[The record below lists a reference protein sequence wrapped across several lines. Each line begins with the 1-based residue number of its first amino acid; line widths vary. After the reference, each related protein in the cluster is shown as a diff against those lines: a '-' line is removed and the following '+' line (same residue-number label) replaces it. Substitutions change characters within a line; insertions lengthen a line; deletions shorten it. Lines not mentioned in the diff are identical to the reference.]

1 MKKETLEPVVNHFQL
16 KNVKGIDL
24 NDPEL
29 QGYAKSF
36 ATENNENSCFIESHS
51 VMSPEI
57 DLKDKENNFVTPK
70 ILRQCNNNANK
81 NIRNRNMNLLAN
93 KESTLHTRFSS
104 TLQSIP
110 PMAPLVNKLFSLKDL
125 FISS

>member
-1 MKKETLEPVVNHFQL
+1 MKNI
-16 KNVKGIDL
+16 KGIDL

-36 ATENNENSCFIESHS
+36 ATENNENSMFADCHS

-57 DLKDKENNFVTPK
+57 DKENNFVTPK
-70 ILRQCNNNANK
+70 ILRQGNNNANK
-81 NIRNRNMNLLAN
+81 NIRNRNINLLAN

-110 PMAPLVNKLFSLKDL
+110 PMAPLV
-125 FISS
+125 